1 MSQLIM
7 FLTFQHLL
15 YFHGL
20 RFFGLISSFLFIFE
34 FLSLVFFV
42 NSSSLDY
49 YCMLSFCRLV
59 SGIIFVLFE
68 LFLCL
73 VSVLSC
79 CQVPVFVL
87 DVCFPV

>member
-1 MSQLIM
+1 MMVQLIM

-20 RFFGLISSFLFIFE
+20 RFFGLISSFPFIFE
-34 FLSLVFFV
+34 FLSQIFFV

-49 YCMLSFCRLV
+49 YCRLSFCRLV
-59 SGIIFVLFE
+59 SGIIFVLLE

-73 VSVLSC
+73 
-79 CQVPVFVL
+79 VPVFVL

>member
-7 FLTFQHLL
+7 FITFQHLL

-20 RFFGLISSFLFIFE
+20 RFFGLISSFPFIFE

-49 YCMLSFCRLV
+49 YCRLSFCCLV
-59 SGIIFVLFE
+59 SGIIFVLLE